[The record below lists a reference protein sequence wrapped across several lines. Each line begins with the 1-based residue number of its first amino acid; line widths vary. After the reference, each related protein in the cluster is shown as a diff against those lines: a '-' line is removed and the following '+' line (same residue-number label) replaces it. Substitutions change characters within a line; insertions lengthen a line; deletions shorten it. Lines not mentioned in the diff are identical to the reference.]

1 MFLVLEFCSGGNLA
15 SYLQQH
21 GRVQEKIAKRF
32 TQQMGDG
39 LKILQSHHIIHR
51 DLKPENILL
60 SGKESDV
67 VLKIADFGLSR
78 RVLPDNYVE
87 TVCGSPF
94 YMAPEVLQFQR
105 YDCKV
110 DMWSVGVI
118 LFELLNGYPPF
129 RGRTNFQLL
138 QNIKSSSCLP
148 FSQHI
153 LPGLHPDCVDI
164 CSRLLSA
171 NPVQRLPFDEF
182 YHHKFLRIKGVGKY
196 HGEEIYVSYLARKN
210 GSGTLSSF
218 TGIQRGNVP
227 IGRLSARLSF
237 ETGEKLQGQQYHP
250 SSILHLMAFAY
261 AAFVLLVICIYK
273 PVTSQQSHSNLI
285 SLGSSIST
293 NVQPTSWRSP
303 SGTFAFGFY
312 PQGSGFIVGIW
323 LVGKPA
329 DIITWT
335 AYRDDP
341 PVPSNATLELTVN
354 GKLLLRT
361 YYANNEAGE
370 EKLIA
375 KIEKSASNARML
387 DSGNLVL
394 YNEHS
399 DVIWESFKFH
409 TDTILGGQNLY
420 AGGELLSS
428 ASTTDF
434 STGRFRLKMQS
445 DGNLVLYPVDT
456 PDTPVDAYWSANNFE
471 SSGTHLYLNYTGK
484 LLILNKTSGIV
495 RDVFSSDSES
505 ENSSI
510 IYRATLEYD
519 GIFRL
524 YSHNFDRNE
533 EDCRK
538 SCLQDCNCAGA
549 LYESGA
555 CKKVKFPVK
564 YARRL
569 ERDSSKVFF
578 KVGLKSVENRNRSIA
593 TAMKPPVV
601 HKTSKKTVMFLFF
614 SSLRLLLLMLSI
626 LFVEARTQPN
636 QFGEIHLGSQ
646 LSPISNMHS
655 WLSPSGH
662 FAFGFYSQ
670 GNGFAVGIWMMGQP
684 NNTVVWTAN
693 RDDEPVSFNATIHL
707 SEEGKLLL
715 RTEQGNENLI
725 ANVSEIA
732 DSASMLDS
740 GNFVLYNGSSVI
752 WQSFDYPTDTILGDG
767 NLVAY
772 PTNSA
777 RQAVDAY
784 WASNTFQMRSSYP
797 CNNKTTI
804 FRLTLDADGIF
815 RLYSHCLENKTSR
828 SVHIEWSA
836 LNNTCNV
843 RGFCGFNSYCTGT
856 GTNADCSC
864 YPGFAFNDPSEKFSG
879 CYKNVTE
886 SFCRGTKEGKMYD
899 VKAVE
904 NILFERYP
912 YSVLHVKKETCRL
925 SCLKDCLC
933 DVALYM
939 NERCEKYTAPIR
951 YGLKDINISSIA
963 FFKVKPTPA
972 APPMSPT
979 IIIESKKSLLVFLA
993 IAFGSVTFLCF
1004 VIAISTFCVY
1014 RDRAYLYEKLSG
1026 IISLAGEFTL

>member
-1 MFLVLEFCSGGNLA
+1 MLSISIIFHFCKSEYLQSQDECCMFLVLEFCSGGNLA

-32 TQQMGDG
+32 TQQMGSGDG

-78 RVLPDNYVE
+78 RVLPDNHVE

-105 YDCKV
+105 YDYKV

-171 NPVQRLPFDEF
+171 NPVQRLSFDEF
-182 YHHKFLRIKGVGKY
+182 YQHKFLRREGVGKY
-196 HGEEIYVSYLARKN
+196 H
-210 GSGTLSSF
+210 
-218 TGIQRGNVP
+218 
-227 IGRLSARLSF
+227 
-237 ETGEKLQGQQYHP
+237 
-250 SSILHLMAFAY
+250 
-261 AAFVLLVICIYK
+261 VICIYK
-273 PVTSQQSHSNLI
+273 PVTSQQNHSNLI
-285 SLGSSIST
+285 SLGSSIFT

-312 PQGSGFIVGIW
+312 PQGSGFMVGIW

-361 YYANNEAGE
+361 YSANNEAGE

-375 KIEKSASNARML
+375 KIEKSASNAGML

-394 YNEHS
+394 CNEHS
-399 DVIWESFKFH
+399 DVIWDSFNFP

-434 STGRFRLKMQS
+434 STGRFRLKMQY

-456 PDTPVDAYWSANNFE
+456 PDTPVDAYWSTGTSG
-471 SSGTHLYLNYTGK
+471 SSCAHLYLNHSGG

-495 RDVFSSDSES
+495 STVLSSDSGSES
-505 ENSSI
+505 SSI

-519 GIFRL
+519 GFFRL
-524 YSHNFDRNE
+524 YSHNFDRNGGFE
-533 EDCRK
+533 ERRK
-538 SCLQDCNCAGA
+538 PQPIHCHSN
-549 LYESGA
+549 E
-555 CKKVKFPVK
+555 V
-564 YARRL
+564 
-569 ERDSSKVFF
+569 SS
-578 KVGLKSVENRNRSIA
+578 
-593 TAMKPPVV
+593 
-601 HKTSKKTVMFLFF
+601 
-614 SSLRLLLLMLSI
+614 
-626 LFVEARTQPN
+626 ARTQPN
-636 QFGEIHLGSQ
+636 QIGEIHLGSQ

-693 RDDEPVSFNATIHL
+693 RDDEP
-707 SEEGKLLL
+707 
-715 RTEQGNENLI
+715 R
-725 ANVSEIA
+725 
-732 DSASMLDS
+732 
-740 GNFVLYNGSSVI
+740 
-752 WQSFDYPTDTILGDG
+752 DG

-777 RQAVDAY
+777 GVYVDAY
-784 WASNTFQMRSSYP
+784 WASHTTVQGLSLYLNHQGFLSIDTVSKKPVLLARSSYP

-804 FRLTLDADGIF
+804 FRATLDADGIF

-843 RGFCGFNSYCTGT
+843 QGFCNFNSYCCSM
-856 GTNADCSC
+856 GTNFDCSC

-912 YSVLHVKKETCRL
+912 YSVLHVKKETC
-925 SCLKDCLC
+925 
-933 DVALYM
+933 
-939 NERCEKYTAPIR
+939 
-951 YGLKDINISSIA
+951 
-963 FFKVKPTPA
+963 
-972 APPMSPT
+972 
-979 IIIESKKSLLVFLA
+979 
-993 IAFGSVTFLCF
+993 
-1004 VIAISTFCVY
+1004 
-1014 RDRAYLYEKLSG
+1014 
-1026 IISLAGEFTL
+1026 